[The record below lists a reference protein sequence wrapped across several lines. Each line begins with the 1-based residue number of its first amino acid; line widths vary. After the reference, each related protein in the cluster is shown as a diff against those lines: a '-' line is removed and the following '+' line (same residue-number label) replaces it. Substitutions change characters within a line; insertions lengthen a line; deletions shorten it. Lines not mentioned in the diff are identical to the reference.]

1 MTPATFADFLDGLSR
16 AMGLPVAPTVSTRRV
31 SLPAAPAQAALA
43 AELDAVDPCP
53 ILAVQLESGYV
64 QMLNC
69 AVFLPA
75 LEVRR

>member
-1 MTPATFADFLDGLSR
+1 MTRWGVLLAATIVLLMWALLSVRPAY
-16 AMGLPVAPTVSTRRV
+16 
-31 SLPAAPAQAALA
+31 PAAQVT
-43 AELDAVDPCP
+43 AVDPCP

-69 AVFLPA
+69 SKFFPY

>member
-1 MTPATFADFLDGLSR
+1 MTRWGVLLAATIVVLMWALLSVRPAY
-16 AMGLPVAPTVSTRRV
+16 
-31 SLPAAPAQAALA
+31 PAQVA
-43 AELDAVDPCP
+43 AVDPCP

-69 AVFLPA
+69 SKFFPY